1 MALTF
6 IEYNADG
13 NNNKPFTFP
22 SITTSDVDVKL
33 DGVLQ
38 TAGTHY
44 NITNYTPS
52 GGGTVVFTAGNIPA
66 SPVIIRI
73 GRSTDVS
80 TPRVTYTPG
89 SSVKAADLNDNAL
102 QTIYSLQ
109 EEKDAVQNLGG
120 TLTNVTISGNLNVGS
135 NRITN
140 VAAGIPA
147 TDGVNKQQVEDI
159 TTNNNTAITAAQ
171 TAAAASATAAAT
183 SATTATTQATAA
195 ATSATAAAASAT
207 TASTAGSAIAAQI
220 GDAQKYAANAA
231 NTTFTT
237 TAGVTGQLSALHYA
251 TLANTYAGFT
261 VLYGFHRDSAGS
273 LKLDYATA
281 SDSSTYKVE
290 DYQYKGEAQWHIGDS
305 AALHSATSGGTQ
317 GTPRYSLN
325 SSGHLILDTTA

>member
-6 IEYNADG
+6 IEYTADG
-13 NNNKPFTFP
+13 QNNKNFTFP
-22 SITTSDVDVKL
+22 SIKTTDVDVKL

-44 NITNYTPS
+44 NIINYTPT
-52 GGGTVVFTAGNIPA
+52 GGGTVEFTTGNIPS

-73 GRSTDVS
+73 ARSTDVS

-89 SSVKAADLNDNAL
+89 SSVKAADLNENAL

-120 TLTNVTISGNLNVGS
+120 TLSNVTISGNLNVDS

-140 VAAGIPA
+140 VADGISP

-159 TTNNNTAITAAQ
+159 TTNNNTVLAGHATNAANSATQ
-171 TAAAASATAAAT
+171 AASSAAAAATEATNALAQANAAAASAVTAQNAGSNMTAQVNDAAAY
-183 SATTATTQATAA
+183 
-195 ATSATAAAASAT
+195 
-207 TASTAGSAIAAQI
+207 AQH
-220 GDAQKYAANAA
+220 AA
-231 NTTFTT
+231 NTAFTT
-237 TAGVTGQLSALHYA
+237 STGVANQFSALHYA
-251 TLANTYAGFT
+251 QLANSYAGFT
-261 VLYGFHRDSAGS
+261 VFYGFSRSSTGE
-273 LKLDYATA
+273 LQLTYATA
-281 SDSSTYKVE
+281 SNTATYAVKDFE
-290 DYQYKGEAQWHIGDS
+290 YKGEAQWLIGDS

-325 SSGHLILDTTA
+325 SSGHLILNTTA

>member
-6 IEYNADG
+6 IEYTADG
-13 NNNKPFTFP
+13 NNNKNFTFQ
-22 SITTSDVDVKL
+22 SIKTTDIDVKL
-33 DGVLQ
+33 DGQLQ

-66 SPVIIRI
+66 NPVIIRI
-73 GRSTDVS
+73 ARSTDVS
-80 TPRVTYTPG
+80 SPRVTYTPG

-120 TLTNVTISGNLNVGS
+120 TLSNVTISGNLNVDS

-140 VAAGIPA
+140 VADGISP

-159 TTNNNTAITAAQ
+159 TTNNNTVLAGHATTATQAAANALGAAQ
-171 TAAAASATAAAT
+171 NAAAQAASAAGNAINAAASATQAAN
-183 SATTATTQATAA
+183 
-195 ATSATAAAASAT
+195 
-207 TASTAGSAIAAQI
+207 AGTNMANQVA
-220 GDAQKYAANAA
+220 DAQKYAANAY

-237 TAGVTGQLSALHYA
+237 SAGVSGQLSALHYA
-251 TLANTYAGFT
+251 QLANSYAGFT
-261 VLYGFHRDSAGS
+261 VFYGFNRTTAGA

-281 SDSSTYKVE
+281 ADTATYKVE

-325 SSGHLILDTTA
+325 SSGHLILTTTA

>member
-6 IEYNADG
+6 IEYTADG
-13 NNNKPFTFP
+13 NNNKNFTFQ
-22 SITTSDVDVKL
+22 SLKTTDIDVKL
-33 DGVLQ
+33 DGALK

-52 GGGTVVFTAGNIPA
+52 GGGTVVFTSGNIPA

-140 VAAGIPA
+140 VAAGISA

-171 TAAAASATAAAT
+171 AAAAASAAAAQA
-183 SATTATTQATAA
+183 SETTASTLATNA

-207 TASTAGSAIAAQI
+207 TAATAGSAIGAQI
-220 GDAQKYAANAA
+220 ADAQKYAANPA

-237 TAGVTGQLSALHYA
+237 TGGATGQLSALHYA

-261 VLYGFHRDSAGS
+261 VFYGFHRTTAGAF
-273 LKLDYATA
+273 KLDYATA
-281 SDSSTYKVE
+281 SDTATYKVE

-325 SSGHLILDTTA
+325 SSGHLILTTTA

>member
-6 IEYNADG
+6 IEYTADG
-13 NNNKPFTFP
+13 NNNKNFTFQ
-22 SITTSDVDVKL
+22 SLKTTDIDVKL
-33 DGVLQ
+33 DGALK

-52 GGGTVVFTAGNIPA
+52 GGGTVVFTSGNIPA

-73 GRSTDVS
+73 ARSTDVS

-140 VAAGIPA
+140 VAAGISA

-159 TTNNNTAITAAQ
+159 TTNNNTVLAGH
-171 TAAAASATAAAT
+171 
-183 SATTATTQATAA
+183 ATTATTQATQAASSAAAA
-195 ATSATAAAASAT
+195 ATEATNALAQANAAAASAVI
-207 TASTAGSAIAAQI
+207 AQNAGSNMTAQVN
-220 GDAQKYAANAA
+220 DANKYASNPA
-231 NTTFTT
+231 NTAFTT
-237 TAGVTGQLSALHYA
+237 STGVANQFSSLHYA
-251 TLANTYAGFT
+251 NLASTYAGFT
-261 VLYGFHRDSAGS
+261 VFYGFSRSSTGV
-273 LKLDYATA
+273 LQLTYATA
-281 SDSSTYKVE
+281 SNTATYAVK
-290 DYQYKGEAQWHIGDS
+290 DYEYKGEAQWLIGDS
-305 AALHSATSGGTQ
+305 AALHTATSGGTQ

-325 SSGHLILDTTA
+325 SSGHLILNTTA

>member
-6 IEYNADG
+6 IEYTADG
-13 NNNKPFTFP
+13 NNNKNFTFP
-22 SITTSDVDVKL
+22 SITTTDVDVKL
-33 DGVLQ
+33 DGALQ

-44 NITNYTPS
+44 NIVNYTPT
-52 GGGTVVFTAGNIPA
+52 GGGTVEFTTGNIPS

-73 GRSTDVS
+73 ARSTDVGS
-80 TPRVTYTPG
+80 PRVTYTPG
-89 SSVKAADLNDNAL
+89 SSVKAADLNENAL

-140 VAAGIPA
+140 VAAGISA

-183 SATTATTQATAA
+183 SAATATTQATAA

-281 SDSSTYKVE
+281 SDSSTFLE
-290 DYQYKGEAQWHIGDS
+290 TGLAIFTE
-305 AALHSATSGGTQ
+305 L
-317 GTPRYSLN
+317 L
-325 SSGHLILDTTA
+325 

>member
-6 IEYNADG
+6 IEYTADG
-13 NNNKPFTFP
+13 NNNKNFTFQ
-22 SITTSDVDVKL
+22 SIKTTDIDVKL
-33 DGVLQ
+33 DGQLQ

-66 SPVIIRI
+66 NPVIIRI
-73 GRSTDVS
+73 ARSTDVS
-80 TPRVTYTPG
+80 SPRVTYTPG

-120 TLTNVTISGNLNVGS
+120 TLTNVTISGNLNVGN
-135 NRITN
+135 NRMTN
-140 VAAGIPA
+140 VVAGISA

-159 TTNNNTAITAAQ
+159 TTNNNTVLAGHATTATQAAANALGAAQ
-171 TAAAASATAAAT
+171 NAAAQAASAAGNAINAAASATQAAN
-183 SATTATTQATAA
+183 
-195 ATSATAAAASAT
+195 
-207 TASTAGSAIAAQI
+207 AGTNMANQVA
-220 GDAQKYAANAA
+220 DAQKYAANAY

-237 TAGVTGQLSALHYA
+237 SAGVSGQLSALHYA
-251 TLANTYAGFT
+251 QLANSYAGFT
-261 VLYGFHRDSAGS
+261 VFYGFNRTTAGA

-281 SDSSTYKVE
+281 ADTATYKVE

-325 SSGHLILDTTA
+325 SSGHLILTTTA